1 MRRWLAIFLLV
12 LLPLQFS
19 WAAVAPYCQH
29 EADGTT
35 QHFGHH
41 EHKHQAATADELSV
55 ADAGDIDS
63 FAVDAD
69 CTACHA
75 GCAAAMAAVP
85 SLALDAAP
93 ALPGSWS
100 PQVPAAP
107 PKGQRE
113 RPNWPASV

>member
-1 MRRWLAIFLLV
+1 MRRWLVIFLLV
-12 LLPLQFS
+12 LLPLQLS

-29 EADGTT
+29 EADATT

-41 EHKHQAATADELSV
+41 QHKHQAATADELSA
-55 ADAGDIDS
+55 ADAGDIAS

-69 CTACHA
+69 CSACHA
-75 GCAAAMAAVP
+75 GCAAAMAAFP

-93 ALPGSWS
+93 ALPGS
-100 PQVPAAP
+100 